1 MSEPIDWEFLSPA
14 DFEREQAR
22 FHRDLEN
29 KIRAERDESD
39 RAAVAAARARRAPV
53 EK

>member
-22 FHRDLEN
+22 FHRDLAN
-29 KIRAERDESD
+29 KIRAENDESD
-39 RAAVAAARARRAPV
+39 RAAAEADRARRFGA